1 MSLIRY
7 PGSKEKLASIIIKEK
22 FPIEASAPL
31 WMNSNQMEY
40 REPFFGAGAVG
51 FRVLE
56 YLPPGCRAWI
66 NDLDYGLVC
75 LWNSVKSKT
84 EHLKLC
90 RMVDTFI
97 PSVDCY
103 HKFKEKDGQRDLD
116 PAMVGFRKLA
126 LHQMSYSGL
135 GFKSGGPLGGK
146 KQNNELYSIDCRW
159 RPENLVSDII
169 RLHKLLSRTQIK
181 ITCKDFSALIDDNP
195 QVFLY
200 LDPPY
205 YDKGEELYKFSMSDD
220 DHTRLADALKHGGN
234 SWVLSY
240 DNHPFIRDLYQ
251 EWAYVY
257 ELNVHYSIATG
268 QNRKNKEVLIS
279 NQVMN

>member
-7 PGSKEKLASIIIKEK
+7 PGSKEKLASIIVKEK

-56 YLPPGCRAWI
+56 NLPPSCSAWI
-66 NDLDYGLVC
+66 NDIDYGLVC
-75 LWNSVKSKT
+75 LWNSIKSRT

-90 RMVDTFI
+90 DMVDTFT

-103 HKFKEKDGQRDLD
+103 HRFKEEDGQKDLD
-116 PAMVGFRKLA
+116 PIMVGFRKLA

-135 GFKSGGPLGGK
+135 GYKSGGPLGGK
-146 KQNNELYSIDCRW
+146 GQANSLYSISCRW
-159 RPENLVSDII
+159 RPENLIADII
-169 RLHKLLSRTQIK
+169 RLHKLLSRSQIK
-181 ITCKDFSALIDDNP
+181 ITCKDFSILIDDDP
-195 QVFLY
+195 KAFLY

-205 YDKGEELYKFSMSDD
+205 YDKGGELYKFSMSDA
-220 DHTRLADALKHGGN
+220 DHARLATVLRYGKN

-251 EWAYVY
+251 EWAYIY